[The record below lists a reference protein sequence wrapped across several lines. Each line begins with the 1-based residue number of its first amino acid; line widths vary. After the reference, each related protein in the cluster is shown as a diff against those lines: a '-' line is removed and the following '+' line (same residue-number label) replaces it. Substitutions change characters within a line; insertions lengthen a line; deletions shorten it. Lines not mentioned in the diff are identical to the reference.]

1 MSGMQLSVDMVEDVI
16 KAIMQHDQRAD
27 DHGIAMQYMAAING
41 FLLGHQDFND
51 QQREEFL
58 ETLNKFSQQVCADI
72 VKQRSAT
79 PVAPPHPQGAAYGV
93 WKPGDQ

>member
-1 MSGMQLSVDMVEDVI
+1 MSGLQLSVDMVEDVI

-51 QQREEFL
+51 QQRTEFL
-58 ETLNKFSQQVCADI
+58 ETLHQFSQQVCNDI
-72 VKQRSAT
+72 VKQRSA
-79 PVAPPHPQGAAYGV
+79 PVAPPQPQGEAYGV
-93 WKPGDQ
+93 WKPGNQ